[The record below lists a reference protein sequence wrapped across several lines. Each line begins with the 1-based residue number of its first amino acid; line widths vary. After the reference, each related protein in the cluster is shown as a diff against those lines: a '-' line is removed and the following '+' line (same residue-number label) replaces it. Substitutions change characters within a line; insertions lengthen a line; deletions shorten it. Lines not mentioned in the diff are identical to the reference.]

1 MAYTWKI
8 NKTDGN
14 VQIVSTPDAYSVKSA
29 NFNGT
34 TVENGNAAAADVDII
49 KYVAADAD
57 GVWAKSIEAAYE
69 LLSVFPNLVPQ
80 EYGYPTGLA
89 SKDAYLL
96 ADITA
101 NWAKF
106 LESQNDEG
114 VIPAYS
120 ETLAY
125 MEGLLTAQ
133 TTTPDTPSG
142 AQALIDFS
150 TVIEGFAQ
158 AGDEA
163 GAAKY
168 LKDNN
173 LVFTKKHIYLFSE
186 PQDG

>member
-8 NKTDGN
+8 NKTDGS

-29 NFNGT
+29 TFEGT
-34 TVENGNAAAADVDII
+34 TVENGNAADVDII
-49 KYVAADAD
+49 KYIAGDAND
-57 GVWAKSIEAAYE
+57 TWAKSCEAAYE
-69 LLSVFPNLVPQ
+69 LIQAFPNLIPQ

-89 SKDAYLL
+89 NKEAYLL

-120 ETLAY
+120 EILAY

-133 TTTPDTPSG
+133 TNPGTPSG
-142 AQALIDFS
+142 SDALSDFQQA
-150 TVIEGFAQ
+150 IEGFKQ
-158 AGDEA
+158 ADDEA
-163 GAAKY
+163 GAAQY

-173 LVFTKKHIYLFSE
+173 LVFTKKHIYLFVDSGNE
-186 PQDG
+186 